1 MLRRVILVH
10 LVLGLG
16 VLSGCA
22 SSNTT
27 FTVEYPAPK
36 TTIDHSKVSVLGVFK
51 DGRINETNWDDV
63 GTALA
68 SVLGSSPCE
77 LGFAERLKLEEPE
90 IFAKADSES
99 KESGVTD
106 ELLKQFAARARG
118 TAILA
123 MTISG
128 RLHAGPTYRS
138 EQMEST
144 TGKST
149 KRGKSAKAAQDPGLE
164 ITLALFSVEA
174 KQTALTLHLRYTGAS
189 TEEAFQLFADKL
201 RTLVPGAQC
210 AGWRWK

>member
-1 MLRRVILVH
+1 MFSRL
-10 LVLGLG
+10 LVLAA
-16 VLSGCA
+16 LSFGACA

-27 FTVEYPAPK
+27 FTVEYPRDKPA
-36 TTIDHSKVSVLGVFK
+36 IDHTKISVLGVFK
-51 DGRINETNWDDV
+51 DGRINESNWDDV

-68 SVLGSSPCE
+68 SVLGSSTCE

-90 IFAKADSES
+90 VFAKADSES

-106 ELLKQFAARARG
+106 DLLKPFAARARG

-128 RLHAGPTYRS
+128 RLHAGPSFRAET
-138 EQMEST
+138 MEKT

-149 KRGKSAKAAQDPGLE
+149 KRGKSAKAREETGLE

-174 KQTALTLHLRYTGAS
+174 KQTAVSLHLRYTGGS

-201 RTLVPGAQC
+201 RRLVPGAHC
-210 AGWRWK
+210 EGWRWK